1 MVKGLRIIAFCVGVA
16 ALATGCTL
24 SNDNITVFSY
34 SYEFSQSDEG
44 WEGDFADY
52 PENDSIFY
60 ELKFK
65 YDTVPGTSGN
75 RKGLMLNG
83 NNHSDDLFMFV
94 RKKLSGLK
102 PNTTYR
108 VLFNVRLA
116 SKEKTGAVGAGGAP
130 GEGVFVKA
138 GVSRVQPKKMLT
150 DGTYRMNVNIGSQAE
165 AGSDA
170 LVLGHIGVN
179 ATTSSFTEIYR
190 NNNSASSFLVTT
202 GQNGE
207 VWVFI
212 GTDSGYEGITT
223 VYYTSIDIFFNEAE

>member
-24 SNDNITVFSY
+24 SSDNITVFSY

-83 NNHSDDLFMFV
+83 NNYSDDLFMFV
-94 RKKLSGLK
+94 RKKLTGLK

-116 SKEKTGAVGAGGAP
+116 SREKTGVVGAGGAP

-138 GVSRVQPKKMLT
+138 GVSRVQPKRMLT